1 MEPKMKGKSVTSS
14 KVKIFQNPFCLML
27 EIINKNY
34 HKKIFFG
41 YHDALKIYW
50 DQSYV
55 VKSPVSRLQRVSAK
69 SPLAP
74 SSQDLLGLFDINFG
88 SSLFHLSFVF
98 TQVFSS
104 LKIVRF
110 HTLLWIINILT
121 LSLVNLDI
129 YLYTFFRFIL

>member
-1 MEPKMKGKSVTSS
+1 MEPKVMGKSVTSS
-14 KVKIFQNPFCLML
+14 KVKNFRNPFCLML

-69 SPLAP
+69 SP
-74 SSQDLLGLFDINFG
+74 DINFG